1 MRKTLV
7 MESRLLAQTASA
19 QLRELIA
26 DLGSGLGISNIS
38 FATRFVSTIEKAEY
52 GEMKIIP
59 YHTLCAKTIAVNLTI
74 LLVRM
79 VHRIADNIKKTQGVV
94 TRYEAACYVAI
105 IEDDERRELELH
117 IGHSANIYGK
127 SAMSHEIE
135 AAAREYAGK
144 VGRN

>member
-7 MESRLLAQTASA
+7 SESRQLAQTASS
-19 QLRELIA
+19 QLRELLVDMA
-26 DLGSGLGISNIS
+26 PELELRNIS
-38 FATRFVSTIEKAEY
+38 FATRFVPTVEKAEY

-59 YHTLCAKTIAVNLTI
+59 FGTLCAKTIAVNLTI

-79 VHRIADNIKKTQGVV
+79 VHRIADNIKKTDGVV

-127 SAMSHEIE
+127 PAMSHEIE
-135 AAAREYAGK
+135 DMLRKA
-144 VGRN
+144 VRN